1 MKRVVI
7 LAAIGTALAGPLAA
21 NTIERACVQSDRRA
35 ANRALCSCIQ
45 DVADQMLTRSDQRK
59 GAKFFSDPQRA
70 QDTRQSDNSSNE
82 VFWRKWKDFGTAAS
96 NICG

>member
-1 MKRVVI
+1 MRRVVL
-7 LAAIGTALAGPLAA
+7 LAVIGAALAGPVAA
-21 NTIERACVQSDRRA
+21 NTIERACEQSDRRA
-35 ANRALCSCIQ
+35 ASRALCSCIQ

-82 VFWRKWKDFGTAAS
+82 SFWKKWKEFGTAAG